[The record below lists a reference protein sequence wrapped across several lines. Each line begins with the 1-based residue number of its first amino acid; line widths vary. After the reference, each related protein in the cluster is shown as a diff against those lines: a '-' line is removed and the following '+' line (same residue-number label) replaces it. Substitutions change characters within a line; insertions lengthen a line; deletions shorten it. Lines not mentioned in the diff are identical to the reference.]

1 MVSDEQ
7 NLPPGSAV
15 PTSAPSS
22 ATPAS
27 GAPVPVGAA
36 PRRGRRILL
45 IVVIAVAFL
54 AVLGGTI
61 GVVAYDKA
69 TAIDRSTPDVVIDQ
83 FLQAALVDR
92 DADRVGLFVCAR
104 WPVADAM
111 NATRLD
117 ARTDLHVN
125 WGITSLTRTGDQ
137 AVAEVRVRL
146 SIPAGNDALFRDV
159 HSWHLTLVNEG
170 GWRVCSVEIG
180 PSINE

>member
-1 MVSDEQ
+1 VVSDEQ

-15 PTSAPSS
+15 PTSAPAS
-22 ATPAS
+22 AAPAS
-27 GAPVPVGAA
+27 PASAAAA
-36 PRRGRRILL
+36 PRRGRRTLL
-45 IVVIAVAFL
+45 VVVIAVAFL

-69 TAIDRSTPDVVIDQ
+69 TAIDRSTPDVVVDQ

-92 DADRVGLFVCAR
+92 DAVRVGLFVCGR

-117 ARTDLHVN
+117 ARTELHVN

-137 AVAEVRVRL
+137 AVADVRVRL
-146 SIPAGNDALFRDV
+146 SVPAGNDALFRDV
-159 HSWHLTLVNEG
+159 HSWRLTLVNEG